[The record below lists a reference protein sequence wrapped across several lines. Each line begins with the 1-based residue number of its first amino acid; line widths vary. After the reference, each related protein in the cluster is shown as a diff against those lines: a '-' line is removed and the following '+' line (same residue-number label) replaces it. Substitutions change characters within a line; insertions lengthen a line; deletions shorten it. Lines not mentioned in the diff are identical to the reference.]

1 MKKLLTLL
9 LVLPLLTT
17 CERDDLCPESSPTT
31 PNMII
36 DFVDNNIIENSK
48 NVFGLVVLGIDDP
61 SVFPLNTS
69 VPEDSNL
76 RGVSGEDTNQIF
88 LPLKTTEDQTHF
100 ILISEFEID
109 DNGTSD
115 NLADDFFTGNQEL
128 VTINYIRSDVYV
140 SRACGYKTI
149 FENVATTLDEG
160 TDGQWIFQTIPQNDN
175 LIIEDETTTHY
186 TFSH

>member
-109 DNGTSD
+109 DNDTPD

-128 VTINYIRSDVYV
+128 VTINYIRNDVYV
-140 SRACGYKTI
+140 SRACGYKTV
-149 FENVATTLDEG
+149 FENAGVALDQG
-160 TDGQWIFQTIPQNDN
+160 NDGQWIFQTIPQNDN

>member
-1 MKKLLTLL
+1 MVNGYNLQVYK
-9 LVLPLLTT
+9 
-17 CERDDLCPESSPTT
+17 PEPY
-31 PNMII
+31 IYQ
-36 DFVDNNIIENSK
+36 EA
-48 NVFGLVVLGIDDP
+48 
-61 SVFPLNTS
+61 
-69 VPEDSNL
+69 
-76 RGVSGEDTNQIF
+76 QY
-88 LPLKTTEDQTHF
+88 
-100 ILISEFEID
+100 EFEID

-128 VTINYIRSDVYV
+128 VTINYTRNDVYV

-160 TDGQWIFQTIPQNDN
+160 ADGPWIFQTIPQNDN